1 LGNSK
6 VGVLLHRKAIADIF
20 TVVGNRKAVL
30 TKACLGLTDQLIR
43 AACRGSKL

>member
-6 VGVLLHRKAIADIF
+6 VGVLLHRKAVADIF
-20 TVVGNRKAVL
+20 AMASKRKAVL

-43 AACRGSKL
+43 AACIGSKL